1 MLCPLLK
8 CFILE
13 DPSASPFS
21 SIGVVLGRGQG
32 YIEPAVDFIN
42 LGFFHSKGKTSKI
55 SHATD
60 PKMEEK
66 WSQRSYLFSWHA
78 PLLQYM
84 DELLRHRVEGRRGA
98 TRLTYLAL
106 AHVCPR
112 SVLVRRG
119 SEGAGRLPTIGLA
132 PMHCTTVSW
141 SLVPVAAWGR
151 VWHVRGCGLLTL
163 LRHDPENLIS
173 YLIPSS
179 NGQLHL
185 FQLLSERAQCSL

>member
-32 YIEPAVDFIN
+32 YIEPAVGFIN

-141 SLVPVAAWGR
+141 SLVPVAAWGKGVACAR
-151 VWHVRGCGLLTL
+151 LRLT
-163 LRHDPENLIS
+163 DPSPTQPRKSDLVFDPIVEWTAA
-173 YLIPSS
+173 P
-179 NGQLHL
+179 
-185 FQLLSERAQCSL
+185 FPTFV